1 MISKHIFLIFFLVSK
16 LAQSQKEDRY
26 SIRTI
31 AFYNVENLFDTVNDS
46 LYFDDEMTPE
56 GNYNW
61 TLARYGLKISHIA
74 EVISKIG
81 QSTTQTCPD
90 IVGLCEVENL
100 KVIKDLVKHPFLRPY
115 GFNIIH
121 YDSPDERGID
131 VALIYKDSRFIP
143 MSFRSHRL
151 LIFNDSDQ
159 RDYTRDQLVVGGLL
173 EGEELYIIVN
183 HWPSRSGGVARS
195 NPYRK
200 AAARLNRRIIDSLV
214 RLNIDAKIIS
224 IGDFND
230 NPTDRSIKNILTSTD
245 KENAKSPALF
255 NPMETLYNKGDG
267 SLAYRDQWSLF
278 DQILLS
284 KNLINETRNSYT
296 FWKAGIYHPSFLQIK
311 TGNYKGYPFRTHVA
325 GRYTGGYSDHFPV
338 YAFLIKKVD

>member
-1 MISKHIFLIFFLVSK
+1 MDIKIMFLIGL
-16 LAQSQKEDRY
+16 LIANMAQSQNEGLF
-26 SIRTI
+26 SVRTI

-46 LYFDDEMTPE
+46 LYFDDEMTPD

-61 TLARYGLKISHIA
+61 TFQRYRLKISLIA

-81 QSTTQTCPD
+81 RSITQTCPD

-100 KVIKDLVKHPFLRPY
+100 NVIKDLVNHPFLRPY
-115 GFNIIH
+115 DFKIIH

-131 VALIYKDSRFIP
+131 VALIYKSNRFIP
-143 MSFRSHRL
+143 ISFKSYRL

-159 RDYTRDQLVVGGLL
+159 RDYTRDQLVVEGLL
-173 EGEELYIIVN
+173 EGEKFYIIVN

-200 AAARLNRRIIDSLV
+200 AAARLNRRIIDSVL
-214 RLNIDAKIIS
+214 RLNFDAKIIS
-224 IGDFND
+224 MGDLND
-230 NPTDRSIKNILTSTD
+230 NPIDRSIKNTLTSTD
-245 KENAKSPALF
+245 RENNKSPSLV
-255 NPMETLYNKGDG
+255 NPMESLYKKGEG

-284 KNLINETRNSYT
+284 KNLINENRKSYT
-296 FWKAGIYHPSFLQIK
+296 FWKTGIYHPSFLQTK
-311 TGNYKGYPFRTHVA
+311 TGNYKGYPFRTYVG

>member
-1 MISKHIFLIFFLVSK
+1 MIAKHIFLIFFLVSNI
-16 LAQSQKEDRY
+16 AQSQKEDRY

-61 TLARYGLKISHIA
+61 TLERYKLKITHIA

-81 QSTTQTCPD
+81 QSTTRTCPD
-90 IVGLCEVENL
+90 IVGLCEIENL
-100 KVIKDLVKHPFLRPY
+100 KVIKDLVKHPFLSPY

-131 VALIYKDSRFIP
+131 VALIYKGSRFIP
-143 MSFRSHRL
+143 MSFNSHRL
-151 LIFNDSDQ
+151 LIFNNSDQ

-195 NPYRK
+195 TPYRK
-200 AAARLNRRIIDSLV
+200 AAARLNRRIIDSVL

-224 IGDFND
+224 MGDLND
-230 NPTDRSIKNILTSTD
+230 NPTDSSIKNTLTSPD
-245 KENAKSPALF
+245 NENAKSPAFF
-255 NPMETLYNKGDG
+255 NPMESLYNKGDG

-284 KNLINETRNSYT
+284 KNLINENRNSYT
-296 FWKAGIYHPSFLQIK
+296 FWKAGIYHPSFLQNK

-325 GRYTGGYSDHFPV
+325 GRYIGGYSDHFPV

>member
-1 MISKHIFLIFFLVSK
+1 MISKHLFLIFFLVSNV
-16 LAQSQKEDRY
+16 AQSQKEDRY

-31 AFYNVENLFDTVNDS
+31 AFYNVENLFDTVNDT

-61 TLARYGLKISHIA
+61 TLNRYRLKITHIA

-81 QSTTQTCPD
+81 QSITRTCPD

-100 KVIKDLVKHPFLRPY
+100 KVIKDLVNHPLLRPH

-131 VALIYKDSRFIP
+131 VALIYKDARFIP
-143 MSFRSHRL
+143 ISFKSHRL

-183 HWPSRSGGVARS
+183 HWPSRSGGEARS
-195 NPYRK
+195 RPYRK
-200 AAARLNRRIIDSLV
+200 AAARLNRRIIDSVL

-224 IGDFND
+224 MGDLND
-230 NPTDRSIKNILTSTD
+230 NPTDSSIKNTLTSSE
-245 KENAKSPALF
+245 KENSKSIALF
-255 NPMETLYNKGDG
+255 NPMESLYNIGDG

-278 DQILLS
+278 DQILIS
-284 KNLINETRNSYT
+284 KNLINENSNSYT
-296 FWKAGIYHPSFLQIK
+296 FWKAGVYHPSFLRIK
-311 TGNYKGYPFRTHVA
+311 TGNYKGYPFRTLVA